1 MTITIKHPTDEKIFY
16 IQLVST
22 SDAKIKIDNE
32 TKEIKKDEVFEFT
45 GDASEINLNAQSE
58 FSVTGVANFNWTF
71 TLYSKK

>member
-16 IQLVST
+16 IQLVPT
-22 SDAKIKIDNE
+22 ADATIKIDNE

-45 GDASEINLNAQSE
+45 GDATEITLNAQTE
-58 FSVTGVANFNWTF
+58 FSVSGVANFNWTF